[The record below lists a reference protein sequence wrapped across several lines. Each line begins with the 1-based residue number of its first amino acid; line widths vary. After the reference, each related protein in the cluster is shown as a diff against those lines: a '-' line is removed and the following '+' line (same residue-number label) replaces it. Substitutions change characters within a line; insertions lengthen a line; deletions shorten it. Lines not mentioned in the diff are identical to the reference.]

1 MCLFDCHSHINNYL
15 ITNSS
20 DEISFNLVMHYLQK
34 DRFLFLVGIIISSI
48 LYYSSQAQLTKFFFT
63 FRVQSNRIA
72 LFIIMGV
79 SHLFNN
85 SFLKLLIEMTKPN
98 QSKYKYIQQYDCK
111 HHNSCNQLILPS
123 ELRMKNSQ
131 CFLQMVFQ
139 TVVVLTLQKQS
150 STASC
155 YEI

>member
-98 QSKYKYIQQYDCK
+98 
-111 HHNSCNQLILPS
+111 
-123 ELRMKNSQ
+123 
-131 CFLQMVFQ
+131 
-139 TVVVLTLQKQS
+139 
-150 STASC
+150 
-155 YEI
+155 